1 MCHVT
6 FQRVADD
13 EARILA
19 DGEYVG
25 DLYRQRDILAPDAV
39 LFIVHLEDDPR
50 GFVRVHQR
58 RHVLEVAVERIRT
71 HPFRC

>member
-19 DGEYVG
+19 DGEHVG
-25 DLYRQRDILAPDAV
+25 DLYRQRDILNPGSPV
-39 LFIVHLEDDPR
+39 YVVHLCEDPR
-50 GFVRVHQR
+50 GFVRVHER
-58 RHVLEVAVERIRT
+58 SRIREVAEQRLLS
-71 HPFRC
+71 HPLFG

>member
-25 DLYRQRDILAPDAV
+25 DLFRQRDILSPGDV
-39 LFIVHLEDDPR
+39 LFILHLDDDWR
-50 GFVRVHQR
+50 GPIRVHE
-58 RHVLEVAVERIRT
+58 RHRVREVAEQRLLS
-71 HPFRC
+71 HPLFG

>member
-25 DLYRQRDILAPDAV
+25 DLYRQRDILSPDAV
-39 LFIVHLEDDPR
+39 LYIVHLEDDPR
-50 GFVRVHQR
+50 GFVRVHER
-58 RHVLEVAVERIRT
+58 RRVREVAIERIRT

>member
-6 FQRVADD
+6 FQRVAED

-19 DGEYVG
+19 DNEYVG
-25 DLYRQRDILAPDAV
+25 DLYRHRDILEDGAV

-58 RHVLEVAVERIRT
+58 HRVREVAAERIRT
-71 HPFRC
+71 HPFRS

>member
-6 FQRVADD
+6 FHKVADD

-25 DLYRQRDILAPDAV
+25 DLYRQRDILSPAAA
-39 LFIVHLEDDPR
+39 LYIVHLEDDAR
-50 GFVRVHQR
+50 GFVRVHE
-58 RHVLEVAVERIRT
+58 RHRVREVAVQRILS
-71 HPFRC
+71 HPFRQ

>member
-25 DLYRQRDILAPDAV
+25 DLCRQRDILSPNAV
-39 LFIVHLEDDPR
+39 LYIVHLEDAAW
-50 GFVRVHQR
+50 GFVRVHE
-58 RHVLEVAVERIRT
+58 RHRVREVAAQRILS
-71 HPFRC
+71 HPFRQ

>member
-25 DLYRQRDILAPDAV
+25 DLYRQRDILSPDALLYV
-39 LFIVHLEDDPR
+39 LHLEDDPR
-50 GFVRVHQR
+50 GFVRVHE
-58 RHVLEVAVERIRT
+58 RHRVHEVAVERIRS

>member
-19 DGEYVG
+19 DNEYVG
-25 DLYRQRDILAPDAV
+25 DLYRHPDILFPDRV
-39 LFIVHLEDDPR
+39 LYIIHLEDDPR
-50 GFVRVHQR
+50 GWCRVHQR
-58 RHVLEVAVERIRT
+58 HRVREMAVQRILS
-71 HPFRC
+71 HPFRR

>member
-6 FQRVADD
+6 FQRVAEH

-25 DLYRQRDILAPDAV
+25 DLYRQRDILSPDAV
-39 LFIVHLEDDPR
+39 LYIVHLEDDPR
-50 GFVRVHQR
+50 GWCRVHE
-58 RHVLEVAVERIRT
+58 RHRVREVAVERVLT

>member
-25 DLYRQRDILAPDAV
+25 DLYRQRDILSPDAV
-39 LFIVHLEDDPR
+39 LYIVPCWWL
-50 GFVRVHQR
+50 
-58 RHVLEVAVERIRT
+58 
-71 HPFRC
+71 

>member
-1 MCHVT
+1 MFHVT

-39 LFIVHLEDDPR
+39 LYIVHLEDDPR
-50 GFVRVHQR
+50 GWCRMHQR
-58 RHVLEVAVERIRT
+58 HHVREVAIERNRT
-71 HPFRC
+71 HPFR

>member
-25 DLYRQRDILAPDAV
+25 DLFRQPDILSPGAAFYV
-39 LFIVHLEDDPR
+39 LHLEDDPR
-50 GFVRVHQR
+50 AFVRVHE
-58 RHVLEVAVERIRT
+58 RHRVREVATERIRS
-71 HPFRC
+71 HPFR

>member
-19 DGEYVG
+19 DGEHVG
-25 DLYRQRDILAPDAV
+25 DLYRQRDILSPDAV
-39 LFIVHLEDDPR
+39 LYIVHLEDDWR
-50 GFVRVHQR
+50 GPVRVHE
-58 RHVLEVAVERIRT
+58 RHRIHEVAEQRLLS
-71 HPFRC
+71 HPLFG

>member
-25 DLYRQRDILAPDAV
+25 DLYRQRDILSRDAV
-39 LFIVHLEDDPR
+39 LFIVHVEDDPKGWR
-50 GFVRVHQR
+50 RVHE
-58 RHVLEVAVERIRT
+58 RHRIREVAEERLRS
-71 HPFRC
+71 HPFLA